1 MKNKVNLKRCLWQ
14 CLSVIL
20 VFLILFLGF
29 QWKGYREYTSNY
41 NRKMDAI
48 LREVREKYPDIT
60 KAELME
66 ILNASEERVYDELEE
81 SFVDSFGIDLEKDS
95 LILENETGFR
105 HSLMLNG
112 LFVILLSSALVGLFL
127 KYNYNKD
134 KELEQITRYIEEINQ
149 RNYKLEIDDISE
161 DELSILKNE
170 IYKTTVMLKE
180 TAENS
185 MRAKNDLKESLSD
198 ISHQLKTPLTSI
210 LVILDNLIDD
220 PEMDVAVR
228 QDFIR
233 DIKREITNINFLV
246 QSLLKLSKLDSDTV
260 VFMKEEVAVRR
271 IVDAAVQNVATLCDL
286 KNVQVERD
294 GGGLENV
301 RVETDG
307 AGLENV
313 RVETDGVGL
322 ENAED
327 PSIICDFRWQVEAIT
342 NILKNC
348 VEHSPQG
355 SKVLIKTER
364 NSVYTAISIRDFGD
378 GIDEEDQKHI
388 FERFYK
394 GKNASQDSVG
404 IGLALAK
411 AIVEADRGHISVE
424 SGDGGTKF
432 VVKYFQV

>member
-20 VFLILFLGF
+20 AFLILFLGF

-48 LREVREKYPDIT
+48 LREVHEKYPNIT

-66 ILNASEERVYDELEE
+66 ILNASEEKVSDELED

-112 LFVILLSSALVGLFL
+112 LFVILLAGALVGLFL
-127 KYNYNKD
+127 KYNHNKD

-260 VFMKEEVAVRR
+260 VFIKEEVAVKK

-286 KNVQVERD
+286 KNVRVERD

-307 AGLENV
+307 AGLEN
-313 RVETDGVGL
+313 
-322 ENAED
+322 AED
-327 PSIICDFRWQVEAIT
+327 PSIMCDFRWQVEAIT

-424 SGDGGTKF
+424 AGDGGTKF
-432 VVKYFQV
+432 VIKYFQV